1 MKREEY
7 ISDEAKVFRFASG
20 TISRKAAGRTYWE
33 DEWVLFWNGIV
44 YRA

>member
-20 TISRKAAGRTYWE
+20 TISRKAAGRAFGTNAGI
-33 DEWVLFWNGIV
+33 LF
-44 YRA
+44 